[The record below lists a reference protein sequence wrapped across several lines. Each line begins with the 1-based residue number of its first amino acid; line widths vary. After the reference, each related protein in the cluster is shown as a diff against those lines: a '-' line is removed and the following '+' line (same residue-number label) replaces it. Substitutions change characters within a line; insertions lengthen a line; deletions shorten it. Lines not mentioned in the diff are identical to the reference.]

1 MKRLIKDPM
10 TGSFKVK
17 SSVKAISLTS
27 KGKTYRERK
36 DDFGGM
42 F

>member
-10 TGSFKVK
+10 TGSFKMR
-17 SSVKAISLTS
+17 SSVKAISLLS
-27 KGKTYRERK
+27 KRKLYREIR

>member
-10 TGSFKVK
+10 TGSFRMR
-17 SSVKAISLTS
+17 SSVKAISVTT
-27 KGKTYRERK
+27 KPKPYRELK
-36 DDFGGM
+36 DNFGGM

>member
-10 TGSFKVK
+10 TGSFKVR
-17 SSVKAISLTS
+17 SSVKAITVT
-27 KGKTYRERK
+27 GKAKPYRELK
-36 DDFGGM
+36 DNFGGM

>member
-10 TGSFKVK
+10 TGSFKVR
-17 SSVKAISLTS
+17 SFVKAISLTS
-27 KGKTYRERK
+27 KGKTYRERR